1 MSKRMVLLT
10 LFLAGAAGAAGA
22 TGAPRRTPEVLAK
35 GKAAF
40 NTYCASCH
48 GESGVGDGAAAAA
61 LASKP
66 RNFRK
71 DTFKQGAKVTQVFD
85 TIGKGVANTPM
96 APFAYLAEDDRWA
109 LSYWVLEL
117 KAGKK

>member
-1 MSKRMVLLT
+1 MMGKVLLVIS
-10 LFLAGAAGAAGA
+10 FLLVGAAEAA
-22 TGAPRRTPEVLAK
+22 TAPKRTPELLAK

-48 GESGVGDGAAAAA
+48 GERGVGDGAAAAA

-66 RNFRK
+66 RNFAK
-71 DTFKQGAKVTQVFD
+71 DKFKQGAKVAQVFE
-85 TIGKGVANTPM
+85 TIGKGVPNTPM
-96 APFAYLAEDDRWA
+96 APFAYLSEDDRWA